1 MREFLESVLGS
12 YVPVT
17 YDVYDAATDTTNTV
31 VAAGLA
37 GVDWSFVFSG
47 IAFLIVIFCV
57 FKALGA
63 IVCKI
68 S

>member
-1 MREFLESVLGS
+1 MRAFLESVLGT
-12 YVPVT
+12 YAPVT
-17 YDVYDAATDTTNTV
+17 YELYNAASDTTNTV
-31 VAAGLA
+31 VAVGLA
-37 GVDWSFVFSG
+37 GVDWSYVFSG
-47 IAFLIVIFCV
+47 VAFLIVIYCV